1 AGDTQ
6 AEEQYLERSKGYKK
20 YFDYNPTEYA
30 EHGVTGFMRPVMI
43 DETFMT
49 PFDPY
54 GTEHETGNYT
64 EGNAW
69 QWTWFVPHDIAG
81 LKTIMGGD
89 AEFQKNLEAT
99 FTAESQGTETPDMS
113 GLIGQVAFGNEPSHH
128 IPYLF
133 NWTAEPWKT
142 QQVVDHIL
150 DDMYFA
156 APEGVIGNED
166 VGAMSAWY
174 VMSALGFY
182 QVNAAEPI
190 YTVGRP
196 LFDKAV
202 IPVKGGTF
210 TITTENNADDNMY
223 IKSVTINGKAL
234 DNGFFFDHSEF
245 KPGGELHFV
254 MTGEQSEAMKAPH

>member
-1 AGDTQ
+1 
-6 AEEQYLERSKGYKK
+6 
-20 YFDYNPTEYA
+20 
-30 EHGVTGFMRPVMI
+30 
-43 DETFMT
+43 
-49 PFDPY
+49 
-54 GTEHETGNYT
+54 
-64 EGNAW
+64 W

-156 APEGVIGNED
+156 A
-166 VGAMSAWY
+166 
-174 VMSALGFY
+174 
-182 QVNAAEPI
+182 
-190 YTVGRP
+190 
-196 LFDKAV
+196 
-202 IPVKGGTF
+202 
-210 TITTENNADDNMY
+210 
-223 IKSVTINGKAL
+223 
-234 DNGFFFDHSEF
+234 
-245 KPGGELHFV
+245 
-254 MTGEQSEAMKAPH
+254 